1 MIPQPALD
9 WENWIGK
16 GARSFGPPGL
26 SRRIRFRA
34 PAPRRQIRRRTP
46 VMLAQPLR
54 QHLHVLFSAA
64 ADQLRKFVRI
74 EHGNRM
80 GRRRRLQPAAGTPA
94 HQAPDDAHGPHLA
107 AGAETSFGTIGVT
120 GEPGPIFC
128 RLPVITLSVSA
139 RPVTLTA
146 SPSVGPNCTIFCSA
160 LLSAPTT

>member
-1 MIPQPALD
+1 MIPLAAARS
-9 WENWIGK
+9 GK
-16 GARSFGPPGL
+16 TPSFGPPGL
-26 SRRIRFRA
+26 LWRIRFRA
-34 PAPRRQIRRRTP
+34 SAPRRHIRRRAP
-46 VMLAQPLR
+46 VMFTQSLR
-54 QHLHVLFSAA
+54 QRLQVFLPTAT
-64 ADQLRKFVRI
+64 DQLRKLARI

-80 GRRRRLQPAAGTPA
+80 CRRRRLQPAVGTPA
-94 HQAPDDAHGPHLA
+94 HQAPNHTYRPHLA
-107 AGAETSFGTIGVT
+107 AGAETSFGTIGAT